1 MSDKPPQYS
10 ENSQQINNNSVY
22 YEKNNIAEPSA
33 PPAAGG
39 ETPPVQNPFK
49 QNYSIPNPESYPQ
62 NNPTYGLGN
71 ENKNDLFDRMIGING
86 PNIGGINTYVP
97 GSGNIT
103 IVNKGLPGM
112 EGLSQNQQTGPAKGS
127 GTDDLAEQ
135 KAKNLE
141 TERRSYYLKQFERV
155 FIPLALLTL
164 IIFGIIELHHYSKSH
179 PSKSPYKPGGF
190 CYVAPTCQRCHN
202 NKNSKH

>member
-49 QNYSIPNPESYPQ
+49 QSYSIPNPDSYPQ
-62 NNPTYGLGN
+62 NNRTYGLGN

-86 PNIGGINTYVP
+86 PNIGGVNTYGSIG

-112 EGLSQNQQTGPAKGS
+112 EGLSQNQQTGSTKGS
-127 GTDDLAEQ
+127 GEDDLAEQ
-135 KAKNLE
+135 KAKNLKL
-141 TERRSYYLKQFERV
+141 ERTSYDAKTIGKIFG
-155 FIPLALLTL
+155 PLILLGL
-164 IIFGIIELHHYSKSH
+164 LIFGIIELHKYSKSH

-190 CYVAPTCQRCHN
+190 CYVHPC
-202 NKNSKH
+202 SKKKKDPKH